1 MVFDANILR
10 PVDFFE
16 EPVQKSLTLPLQG
29 EVQLWIMRFPQPSL
43 TINEGSVAKLL
54 DAEEFRRWRRFAFY
68 EDAQRFLAGRAL
80 LRIALGAA
88 LGVSPRDLAFSTGA
102 FGKPTLAA
110 AGTDRLHFSLSRT
123 SHAIAL
129 ALAGGLDMGI
139 DIECLGRG
147 PDVARQAEI
156 FCDARELRAMA
167 AMPMA
172 SRVERLI
179 EIWTLKEAF
188 LKAKGV
194 GMFVQLDHFGFD
206 FSAAAGPRIHFSH
219 PRQGSPTDW
228 YFASLSPT
236 EGTWVSIA
244 VRLAGQPI
252 PVLDA
257 RYCAIALTG
266 TGFEVVSAPPLVV
279 GR

>member
-1 MVFDANILR
+1 MAFRWRISFACHEAVKLLGRSCALA
-10 PVDFFE
+10 PVLLALWIFG
-16 EPVQKSLTLPLQG
+16 EPIQIFLTLPLQG

-129 ALAGGLDMGI
+129 ALA
-139 DIECLGRG
+139 RG
-147 PDVARQAEI
+147 P
-156 FCDARELRAMA
+156 
-167 AMPMA
+167 
-172 SRVERLI
+172 
-179 EIWTLKEAF
+179 
-188 LKAKGV
+188 
-194 GMFVQLDHFGFD
+194 
-206 FSAAAGPRIHFSH
+206 
-219 PRQGSPTDW
+219 
-228 YFASLSPT
+228 
-236 EGTWVSIA
+236 
-244 VRLAGQPI
+244 
-252 PVLDA
+252 
-257 RYCAIALTG
+257 
-266 TGFEVVSAPPLVV
+266 
-279 GR
+279 